1 MYSIKE
7 AAARSG
13 VSVPTLRAWERR
25 YGVVKPVRTE
35 GGYRLYDEDQIRR
48 LLVMRRLLDDGWRP
62 REAAAEV
69 VSGRD
74 LGLILPAATPAPA
87 QPDDLD
93 GEGLLRAFAA
103 AVSPFDS
110 AAIEAVLDETFSRA
124 GFEAAVEQI
133 VFPALRDVGHRW
145 AAGEISV
152 AAEHAASHQVL
163 RRLSMLFEAAGRPA
177 SGHEAVIGL
186 PPGARH
192 ELGALAFGIAARRLG
207 LAVLYLGADVPLDS
221 WLTTLE
227 ATRARAAVLAVPTPA
242 DAAAA
247 GAVVSAGR
255 QSVPGVSWFV
265 GGAGAE
271 DPTLTEVG
279 AIRLPDG
286 VGESARHLR
295 EALQ

>member
-48 LLVMRRLLDDGWRP
+48 LLLMRRLLDDGWRP
-62 REAAAEV
+62 REAAAEIL
-69 VSGRD
+69 SGRD
-74 LGLILPAATPAPA
+74 LGILPADAPPPAPA
-87 QPDDLD
+87 APLD
-93 GEGLLRAFAA
+93 GVGLIRAFAA

-110 AAIEAVLDETFSRA
+110 AAIDAVLDETFSRA
-124 GFEAAVEQI
+124 GFETAVEQV
-133 VFPALRDVGHRW
+133 VFPALRDVGRRW
-145 AAGEISV
+145 ATGEISV

-163 RRLSMLFEAAGRPA
+163 RRLSMLFEAAGRAA
-177 SGHEAVIGL
+177 SGHEVVIGL

-192 ELGALAFGIAARRLG
+192 ELGALAFGVAARRLG
-207 LAVLYLGADVPLDS
+207 LTVLYLGPDVPLDS
-221 WLTTLE
+221 WLETLD
-227 ATRARAAVLAVPTPA
+227 ATGARGAVIAVPTPA
-242 DAAAA
+242 DASAA
-247 GAVVSAGR
+247 GAVVVAGR

-279 AIRLPDG
+279 AIRLPNG

-295 EALQ
+295 EALP